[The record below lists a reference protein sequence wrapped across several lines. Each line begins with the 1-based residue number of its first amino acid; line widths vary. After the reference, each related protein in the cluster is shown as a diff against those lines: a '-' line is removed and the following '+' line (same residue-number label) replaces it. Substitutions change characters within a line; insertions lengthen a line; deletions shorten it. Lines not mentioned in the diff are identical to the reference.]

1 MNIKVDFNAGTSF
14 KDACQQAKDFAIKMN
29 LRFTRFDF
37 NGISCSI
44 SQRCDVEE
52 VYEDFLKA
60 LQRSSEFKFVI
71 K

>member
-1 MNIKVDFNAGTSF
+1 MNIKIDFNAGTSF
-14 KDACQQAKDFAIKMN
+14 QDACHQAKQFAIKMN
-29 LRFTRFDF
+29 LGYTRFDF

-52 VYEDFLKA
+52 AYEDFLKV
-60 LQRSSEFKFVI
+60 LQPESKFKFVI

>member
-14 KDACQQAKDFAIKMN
+14 QDACEQAKDFAIKMN
-29 LRFTRFDF
+29 LQYTRFDF

-44 SQRCDVEE
+44 SQRCNVEE
-52 VYEDFLKA
+52 AYEDFLKV
-60 LQRSSEFKFVI
+60 LQLESKFKFVI